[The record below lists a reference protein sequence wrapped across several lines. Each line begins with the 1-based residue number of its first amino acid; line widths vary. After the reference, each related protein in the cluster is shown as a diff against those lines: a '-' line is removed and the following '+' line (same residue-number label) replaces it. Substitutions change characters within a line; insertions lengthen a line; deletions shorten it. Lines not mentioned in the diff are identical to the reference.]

1 MHYDYRKNKRF
12 TRIEINL
19 SNLDHNL
26 QLVRSRAK
34 SPKVKIMAVVKSNA
48 YGHGLIEISKQ
59 AVKSGVYALG
69 VAFAAEGLALRKV
82 GIEVPIY
89 ILGEPPMEIINDAA
103 NNNFILCLNSFEKAK
118 KISQKCGSLRK
129 KLKIHIKVN
138 TGMNL

>member
-26 QLVRSRAK
+26 QLIKSRLK

-59 AVKSGVYALG
+59 AVKSGVNALG
-69 VAFAAEGLALRKV
+69 VVLAEDGIRLRKA
-82 GIEVPIY
+82 GIKIPVY
-89 ILGEPPMEIINDAA
+89 LLGEPPMEIIRDAIKYD
-103 NNNFILCLNSFEKAK
+103 FILSLNSFEKAK
-118 KISQKCGSLRK
+118 LISQHCEKFGK
-129 KLKIHIKVN
+129 KITVHI
-138 TGMNL
+138 